1 MGIDRSLE
9 IKRDHEEVC
18 IVSGEVERDKDRGEL
33 GVVEERVFGGLERE
47 RDWDLG
53 VYIAERDQNI
63 GGYVERERE
72 RQR

>member
-33 GVVEERVFGGLERE
+33 GVVEERVFGGSERE
-47 RDWDLG
+47 RSKYWWLC
-53 VYIAERDQNI
+53 R
-63 GGYVERERE
+63 
-72 RQR
+72 